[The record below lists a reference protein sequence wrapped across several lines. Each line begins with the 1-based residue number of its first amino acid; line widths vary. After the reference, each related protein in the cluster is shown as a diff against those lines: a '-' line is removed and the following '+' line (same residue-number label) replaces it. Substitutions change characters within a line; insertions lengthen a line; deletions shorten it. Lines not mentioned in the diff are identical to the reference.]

1 MWKQLTI
8 ISPTLYHFISLY
20 ITCVN
25 CLSPIWIDGDSLW
38 LPQLDDVTLMKNY
51 FFMITYKELETQT
64 DKRNQFLLQFLNTL
78 AVESALLRSIEG
90 RVLIGIQ
97 CKVRSWVFIWSPFDL
112 IHLKY
117 VALNMRFEK
126 INT

>member
-97 CKVRSWVFIWSPFDL
+97 CKVRS
-112 IHLKY
+112 
-117 VALNMRFEK
+117 
-126 INT
+126 